1 MSDLRGLKMRI
12 PGLGGEVL
20 KRAGGTPVNMP
31 GSELFTALQTGSID
45 ATEWVGPYNDV
56 AFGLH
61 QAAGYYYYP
70 GWHEPGPTM
79 ECFVNADAWAELP
92 ADLQAIVRVAC
103 QAANLDMISEFSVRN
118 ANALAQLVEA
128 GEVEVL
134 PFPPSVLEGLRELTR
149 EVVEEL
155 AAQDPIVARV
165 WQSCRDFMAQSR
177 PWQRISEQK
186 TLETGVL

>member
-1 MSDLRGLKMRI
+1 
-12 PGLGGEVL
+12 
-20 KRAGGTPVNMP
+20 
-31 GSELFTALQTGSID
+31 
-45 ATEWVGPYNDV
+45 
-56 AFGLH
+56 
-61 QAAGYYYYP
+61 
-70 GWHEPGPTM
+70 
-79 ECFVNADAWAELP
+79 
-92 ADLQAIVRVAC
+92 
-103 QAANLDMISEFSVRN
+103 
-118 ANALAQLVEA
+118 LAQLVEA